1 MLSFWG
7 KLLVGIAGLFLLFRY
22 GAIDLNVLMQ
32 AATRPDLLAVA
43 FVCLLVTVPL
53 AAVRWWML
61 LRGLAFELG
70 FRWSVNTTLVS
81 LFFHTFLPG
90 AYGGDIVR
98 IAIAYRLVGSGL
110 NRLTFSVLIDRLTG
124 LIALLMLS
132 FAVVPILPKAYAE
145 WVGGVA
151 IAALVVGAI
160 GLTILITAGQK
171 VASLLARLP
180 GAVGRTLSLIC
191 REVLAAL
198 YAYLSRPAL
207 LLAAVLIS
215 VVQYAF
221 VIAALFVLGTAMK
234 IEGLSISG
242 YIVAG
247 TWSLVANAV
256 PLTPG
261 GLGVGEAA
269 FGQLASLLAG
279 GGESYSTAFLAMR
292 VLSIGIGVIGVLPW
306 LLSRTDLKSAVAAL
320 RRSDAGNRQVQAAA
334 E

>member
-1 MLSFWG
+1 MRSFWG
-7 KLLVGIAGLFLLFRY
+7 KLLIGVVGLWLLFRY
-22 GAIDLNVLMQ
+22 GAIDLTVLMK
-32 AATRPDLLAVA
+32 AASRPDLLAIA
-43 FVCLLVTVPL
+43 FACLLVTVPL
-53 AAVRWWML
+53 AAVRWWLL
-61 LRGLAFELG
+61 LRGLAFGVG
-70 FRWSVNTTLVS
+70 FRWTVNTTLVS

-98 IAIAYRLVGSGL
+98 IAIAYRLVRSGL

-132 FAVVPILPKAYAE
+132 FAVVPVLPVAYAE
-145 WVGGVA
+145 WVGGIAV
-151 IAALVVGAI
+151 AALIVGVV
-160 GLTILITAGQK
+160 GLTILLTAGQK
-171 VASLLARLP
+171 VVGLLARLP
-180 GAVGRTLSLIC
+180 GSVGRTLSHIC

-198 YAYLSRPAL
+198 HAYLSRPSL
-207 LLAAVLIS
+207 LGAAIVIS

-221 VIAALFVLGTAMK
+221 VIAALFVLGMAMN
-234 IEGLSISG
+234 IESLPVSG

-269 FGQLASLLAG
+269 FGQVASLLAG
-279 GGESYSTAFLAMR
+279 GGEGYSTVFLAMR
-292 VLSIGIGVIGVLPW
+292 VLSIGIGMLGVLPW
-306 LLSRTDLKSAVAAL
+306 LLSRVDLNSAIAAL
-320 RRSDAGNRQVQAAA
+320 RRRDMGNRPAQAA